1 MNSIEGESPSKG
13 EKMLAIISKTEQ
25 VKFDTID
32 TLKAY
37 LGSDFEWCE
46 TVADI
51 QDQLQVYG
59 EEKEVIEL

>member
-1 MNSIEGESPSKG
+1 
-13 EKMLAIISKTEQ
+13 MLAIISKTEQ

-59 EEKEVIEL
+59 DEKEVIEL

>member
-1 MNSIEGESPSKG
+1 
-13 EKMLAIISKTEQ
+13 MLVLISKTEQ